1 VLSKG
6 GKRPARSCW
15 YRDHMDEQSAG
26 TIVADLTAE
35 VVIPVN
41 GTLSRVVYK
50 DDNVR
55 LVAFAFDTGQ
65 ELTDHTAG
73 VPAIVQV
80 VSGELEISLEGAVST
95 IGPNSWVHMP
105 AGLTHAVKA
114 LEPTVM
120 VLTLLQVN

>member
-1 VLSKG
+1 ML
-6 GKRPARSCW
+6 
-15 YRDHMDEQSAG
+15 
-26 TIVADLTAE
+26 ADLAAE
-35 VVIPVN
+35 VDIPVN

-55 LVAFAFDTGQ
+55 LVVFAFDTGE

-80 VSGELEISLEGAVST
+80 ASGELEISLEGVVST
-95 IGPNSWVHMP
+95 IGPKSWVHMP

-114 LEPTVM
+114 LEPSVM
-120 VLTLLQVN
+120 LLTLLKVN